1 MGSRL
6 GYALGWGVFES
17 PYGRAIL
24 KVGHDDRW
32 ERHLECFPD
41 KQSCLVLMT
50 NSSKGDGVLMDLRLL

>member
-1 MGSRL
+1 MGSSL
-6 GYALGWGVFES
+6 GYALGWGVFGS

-24 KVGHDDRW
+24 KVGHDDLC
-32 ERHLECFPD
+32 ERHLVCFPD